1 MPKRFRPNARQ
12 IRSTLR
18 RHGFQR
24 THQKGSHEKW
34 HNPATGKTVIVY
46 EHKGHDL
53 PLGTAR
59 AIVEGSGIPEE
70 EFQR

>member
-1 MPKRFRPNARQ
+1 MPKRFRVNARK
-12 IRSTLR
+12 IRATLS
-18 RHGFQR
+18 RHGFAK

-53 PLGTAR
+53 PRQTVR
-59 AIVEGSGIPEE
+59 AIIEGSGIPED
-70 EFQR
+70 EFYG

>member
-1 MPKRFRPNARQ
+1 MPKRFRLNARQ

-18 RHGFQR
+18 RHGVEK

-34 HNPATGKTVIVY
+34 HNPATGKTVVVY

-53 PLGTAR
+53 PRPTVR
-59 AIVEGSGIPEE
+59 AIIEGSGIPEE
-70 EFQR
+70 EFE